1 MFFESFDKIK
11 IVLKPGFR
19 RAFFDT
25 LAVYKLN
32 VGKFNSQIDYHL
44 MNRATVSCFE
54 LADSDDGSLRRI
66 PSQNHQRRCFPYS
79 DRLCN

>member
-32 VGKFNSQIDYHL
+32 VGKFKSLIEYHL

-54 LADSDDGSLRRI
+54 
-66 PSQNHQRRCFPYS
+66 
-79 DRLCN
+79 